1 MYISKPV
8 CQHFDT
14 LCRSRGRR
22 CTGEGAATSMSNR
35 LCADHGDVAPHATTP
50 AAGLPRPH
58 HELRLQAGRLPLRE
72 FRPPASRRPC
82 LLQAGQP
89 LIRRLAL
96 PDIAQG
102 SLTSG
107 RYCKSR
113 SALHHRTL
121 RAADVEVESSRMPVT
136 GRAAADCC
144 RGGRSRSDDRGATL
158 TAAT

>member
-1 MYISKPV
+1 MVQK
-8 CQHFDT
+8 
-14 LCRSRGRR
+14 
-22 CTGEGAATSMSNR
+22 
-35 LCADHGDVAPHATTP
+35 
-50 AAGLPRPH
+50 H
-58 HELRLQAGRLPLRE
+58 HELRLQAGRPGGHLFASSALR
-72 FRPPASRRPC
+72 RAGRRVCFCSAARKQHKPS
-82 LLQAGQP
+82 LYQITTDQKHVSEKLEKNYQIESQTKSAGQP

-113 SALHHRTL
+113 SALHRRTL
-121 RAADVEVESSRMPVT
+121 RAADVEVESSRMPGT

-144 RGGRSRSDDRGATL
+144 RGGRSRSDERGATL